1 MLNRIKKNLIVIT
14 KVFLWVLLLQFFLQ
28 TLVTFGFGRDG
39 TFWSL
44 IWMWKEFLIIAL
56 TIFVVYILAM
66 KVDKEKINAM
76 WKTFPLKRFVIIF
89 CLTIFVAFVI
99 SLFNSSISNF
109 VMSIRYSMFWFF
121 IFVLFYV
128 ISYLF
133 FNIRAEKL
141 GEWYAKIIKWI
152 LGWAVIRWFIIW
164 ICPAFIELF
173 GYNQWNYEWKV
184 WEQPPVAYYTQYKDG
199 FIRNQFLFERPISL
213 WFFLVAFWP
222 LFFMLVLYKKWIK
235 NWIVRWWMYWLILLS
250 TFSRAAWWARLVQTV
265 IMFFALYRKQNKKL
279 FLWFLIPFVCVLWI
293 VTYYGKDQIIYRDYS
308 NTGHIKELIIAVDKI
323 KEKPIFGQ
331 WAASAGPASHHL
343 WEWKEYNPENQYL
356 QIWIEYGL
364 FAFVGWMYLYIFLNF
379 VWLKAFKNDYMDE
392 TASKEMKHLSL
403 IIFAFSLG
411 MIGLSIEGLV
421 LHSFVDRMI
430 VYPFVTLFG
439 VYYASYYRA
448 KLYGTKDNKAL
459 CTEDFSNEETKA

>member
-1 MLNRIKKNLIVIT
+1 MLDRIKKNLVVIT

-28 TLVTFGFGRDG
+28 TFVTFRLGRDG
-39 TFWSL
+39 TFRSL

-56 TIFVVYILAM
+56 TIFVVWFFAKNI
-66 KVDKEKINAM
+66 DKEKIKSM
-76 WKTFPLKRFVIIF
+76 WTDFPLKWFVIVF
-89 CLTIFVAFVI
+89 CLTTLIAFII

-109 VMSIRYSMFWFF
+109 VLSIRYSMFGYF

-133 FNIRAEKL
+133 FNLKSEKIAER
-141 GEWYAKIIKWI
+141 YAKIMKRVLWLALLRWI
-152 LGWAVIRWFIIW
+152 IIW
-164 ICPAFIELF
+164 LCPAFIELF
-173 GYNQWNYEWKV
+173 WYNQRNYEWKV

-199 FIRNQFLFERPISL
+199 FVRNQFLFERPISL

-222 LFFMLVLYKKWIK
+222 LFFMLILYRKGTK
-235 NWIVRWWMYWLILLS
+235 NWIIRGWMYGLILLS
-250 TFSRAAWWARLVQTV
+250 TFSRAAWWAWIVQTV

-279 FLWFLIPFVCVLWI
+279 FLSFLIPFICVLWV

-308 NTGHIKELIIAVDKI
+308 NTGHIKELVIAIDKI

-364 FAFVGWMYLYIFLNF
+364 IAFIGWMYLYLFLNIVGF
-379 VWLKAFKNDYMDE
+379 KAFKQDYMDE
-392 TASKEMKHLSL
+392 KSSKEMKQLSL
-403 IIFAFSLG
+403 IIFAFSLW
-411 MIGLSIEGLV
+411 MVWLSIEWLV

-430 VYPFVTLFG
+430 VYPFVALFG
-439 VYYASYYRA
+439 MYYASYYRA
-448 KLYGTKDNKAL
+448 KLYGTKENKAL
-459 CTEDFSNEETKA
+459 FEK

>member
-1 MLNRIKKNLIVIT
+1 MLDRIKKNLVVIT

-28 TLVTFGFGRDG
+28 TFVTFTLGRDW

-44 IWMWKEFLIIAL
+44 VWMWKEFLIVAL
-56 TIFVVYILAM
+56 TIFVVRFFAKNIE
-66 KVDKEKINAM
+66 KEKIKKM
-76 WKTFPLKRFVIIF
+76 WEDFPLKRFVIVF
-89 CLTIFVAFVI
+89 CLTILVAFVI

-109 VMSIRYSMFWFF
+109 VLSIRYSMFGYF
-121 IFVLFYV
+121 IFILFYI

-133 FNIRAEKL
+133 FNLKSEKL
-141 GEWYAKIIKWI
+141 AERYTKIMKWV
-152 LGWAVIRWFIIW
+152 LCGALLWWAIIW
-164 ICPAFIELF
+164 LCPAFIELF

-199 FIRNQFLFERPISL
+199 FVRNQFLFERPISL
-213 WFFLVAFWP
+213 GFFLVAFWP
-222 LFFMLVLYKKWIK
+222 LFFMLVLYKKWTK
-235 NWIVRWWMYWLILLS
+235 NWILRWWLYWVILLS
-250 TFSRAAWWARLVQTV
+250 TFSRAAWWAWIAQTV
-265 IMFFALYRKQNKKL
+265 IMFFALYWKQNKKL
-279 FLWFLIPFVCVLWI
+279 FLSFLIPFICVLWV

-308 NTGHIKELIIAVDKI
+308 NTWHIKELVVAVNKI

-364 FAFVGWMYLYIFLNF
+364 IAFIGRLILYLYLNF
-379 VWLKAFKNDYMDE
+379 IGFKVLKANSNDE
-392 TASKEMKHLSL
+392 KISKEMKQLSF

-411 MIGLSIEGLV
+411 MIGLSIEWLV

-430 VYPFVTLFG
+430 VYPFTALFG
-439 VYYASYYRA
+439 VYLATYYRA
-448 KLYGTKDNKAL
+448 KLNWTKDIKPL
-459 CTEDFSNEETKA
+459 Y